1 MASKTAGYHESSSS
15 MQARLEEES
24 APVEA
29 KRRDEATVSDDN
41 DPTGVSDNESS
52 DDCSVFTAT
61 TLTLVDDE
69 TAA

>member
-29 KRRDEATVSDDN
+29 KRRDEVTVSDN

-61 TLTLVDDE
+61 TLTLIDDE